1 MNDITPEE
9 ARDMLDYYST
19 MDKTRQKYV
28 MENSGM
34 LLERAYGT
42 HRTITMSRKSPLY
55 NYRGISA
62 YRNST
67 IILEGVD
74 KDPLVQNS
82 YYSLLNT
89 ILNNGLPDNYLY
101 QALRGPI
108 KTVSEYI
115 DRVRDLENWYKR
127 NPNSD
132 NDILIF
138 NIYSYITEA
147 LVTSYKI
154 DDRLYDDHSKDE
166 GSVEMFR
173 FILNTVKKSVL
184 DPSTANT
191 EKLSDAIDSFYET
204 ITGSS
209 PDPNCVLLSLIRRCG
224 LSYDSGN
231 NDDRFKNFMKDKNII
246 KEIPSTRIN
255 SSKLYDIVDRLD
267 RSNVPKVIQ
276 QMRSFEKW
284 SNEDDIVNGNV
295 VMSIMPNKSDYFNN
309 AIVCLFDDDLSFVTS
324 ATNSRIIPV
333 RSSNSNHYYHFIE
346 KNGKPLILYKLLP
359 VDGGGSPR
367 YFAISLDPE
376 NDVIGE
382 ITKDPDVHTEFV
394 CESPNKALGQ
404 FFME

>member
-1 MNDITPEE
+1 MKDITPED

-19 MDKTRQKYV
+19 MDKDRQNYV

-34 LLERAYGT
+34 LLEKAYGT

-55 NYRGISA
+55 NYRGVSR

-74 KDPLVQNS
+74 DDPLVQNS

-89 ILNNGLPDNYLY
+89 ILNDKLPDNYLY
-101 QALRGPI
+101 QVLKKPI
-108 KTVSEYI
+108 RSVEEYI
-115 DRVRDLENWYKR
+115 ENIRLLEDWYRRSTDKTT
-127 NPNSD
+127 D
-132 NDILIF
+132 VLVF
-138 NIYSYITEA
+138 NIYAYMVEA
-147 LVTSYKI
+147 LSTSYKV
-154 DDRLYDDHSKDE
+154 DNQLYESEFKDE

-173 FILNTVKKSVL
+173 FILNTVKEAVL
-184 DPSTANT
+184 NPANANV

-224 LSYDSGN
+224 LSYDSNN

-246 KEIPSTRIN
+246 KEIPSSRIN
-255 SSKLYDIVDRLD
+255 SSKLYEIVDRLD
-267 RSNVPKVIQ
+267 RSNVPKAIQ
-276 QMRSFEKW
+276 RMHSFEKW
-284 SNEDDIVNGNV
+284 SDEDNIINSNV
-295 VMSIMPNKSDYFNN
+295 VMNVMPNKSDYFNN

-376 NDVIGE
+376 NDIIGE